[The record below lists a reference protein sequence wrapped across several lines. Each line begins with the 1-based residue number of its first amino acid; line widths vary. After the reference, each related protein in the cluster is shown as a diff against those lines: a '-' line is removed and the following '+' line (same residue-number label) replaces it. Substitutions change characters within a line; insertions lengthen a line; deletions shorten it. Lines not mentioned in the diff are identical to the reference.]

1 MTIFTPPE
9 TNSSNRAV
17 FQISPILKVTIFF
30 LLLAGASASL
40 LGSVKAPSSVA
51 NPLLPGPQEKGFGV
65 VLLSGPNLDDAKK
78 QAKKFSDDG
87 YCVRVVRDDKLKK
100 NRYRVVSGLFSN
112 RTDAEFHKKEIQKE
126 LKLKKL
132 WVMEFTSTSKVVAT
146 YPAKKV
152 NKPKP
157 TPKDE
162 DENEDVV
169 VIPPVNDKP
178 AKNETKDKPKENE
191 EEVASEVSSLLNTW
205 NAIMIIYNIGD
216 LRALN
221 EYIHPKTGFTVMQNS
236 GAYIKLDWY
245 NKIDSILYHPLMKV
259 VPRSCQ
265 PRFED
270 APVYRCEL
278 ESWSKTG
285 CFISTVDPKSQE
297 FSKFERKKEGDWGDN
312 PLTIEKIKK
321 CEQLTTRTIFQTE
334 NAPYYHK
341 YRIYLALI
349 DGKWYITGI
358 DLVIPCSA

>member
-1 MTIFTPPE
+1 MTILTLSEKKIKPE
-9 TNSSNRAV
+9 TGSTS
-17 FQISPILKVTIFF
+17 ILVRRFT
-30 LLLAGASASL
+30 LLLMLIAGAIFPL
-40 LGSVKAPSSVA
+40 LGNTAFPALVENSG
-51 NPLLPGPQEKGFGV
+51 LTEPQEKGFGV

-78 QAKKFSDDG
+78 QAKKFSEDG
-87 YCVRVVRDDKLKK
+87 YTVRVVRDDKTKK
-100 NRYRVVSGLFSN
+100 NRFRVVSGLFAN
-112 RTDAEFHKKEIQKE
+112 RTDAEFHKKEIQKA

-132 WVMEFTSTSKVVAT
+132 WVMEFTSNSKVVAT
-146 YPAKKV
+146 YHGKKV

-157 TPKDE
+157 GPKDE
-162 DENEDVV
+162 EEDEV
-169 VIPPVNDKP
+169 VIPPVNDRP
-178 AKNETKDKPKENE
+178 AKDDPKNKPKENE
-191 EEVASEVSSLLNTW
+191 EEVAGEVSSLLNTW

-236 GAYIKLDWY
+236 GAYVKLDWY
-245 NKIDSILYHPLMKV
+245 TKIDSILYHPLMKV

-265 PRFED
+265 PRFEE

-297 FSKFERKKEGDWGDN
+297 FSKFERQKEGDWGDN

-341 YRIYLALI
+341 YRIYLAFI